1 MYFTSDI
8 HADNSRSSA
17 FGVTSP
23 LHSNLKPGLSF
34 YRLEYH
40 SQANVLI
47 SLTFLVFLFLP
58 ASYSPPS
65 SSLSSLLFFLSPPL
79 PSFFLSFFFTPLLPL
94 SSLLLLPLLS
104 PPLSLTPPSSLTSSL
119 CPPPLTPL
127 PSPPPAELTSKV
139 PSTSSN
145 KYNPLGESDEDRLE
159 KLFSRSYQQE
169 TEEQNR
175 DNRPVDTLSD
185 KYQAV
190 LEGQKQGERGKKK
203 EEGEGGKNEGGD
215 APQPMVIDFTQLLA
229 RQSFPLPPDTAP
241 AVAPARPSAP
251 MDVPSPR

>member
-1 MYFTSDI
+1 M
-8 HADNSRSSA
+8 
-17 FGVTSP
+17 
-23 LHSNLKPGLSF
+23 
-34 YRLEYH
+34 
-40 SQANVLI
+40 
-47 SLTFLVFLFLP
+47 
-58 ASYSPPS
+58 
-65 SSLSSLLFFLSPPL
+65 
-79 PSFFLSFFFTPLLPL
+79 
-94 SSLLLLPLLS
+94 LLPLLS

-203 EEGEGGKNEGGD
+203 GEEGEGGKNEGGD

>member
-1 MYFTSDI
+1 MAFTTGCSGAAI
-8 HADNSRSSA
+8 
-17 FGVTSP
+17 
-23 LHSNLKPGLSF
+23 SNVP
-34 YRLEYH
+34 
-40 SQANVLI
+40 I
-47 SLTFLVFLFLP
+47 
-58 ASYSPPS
+58 PPPQ
-65 SSLSSLLFFLSPPL
+65 LSSFAVQITLFVLQVTITVVEDSPSIL
-79 PSFFLSFFFTPLLPL
+79 
-94 SSLLLLPLLS
+94 
-104 PPLSLTPPSSLTSSL
+104 
-119 CPPPLTPL
+119 PLTPL
-127 PSPPPAELTSKV
+127 PSSPPTELTSKV

-169 TEEQNR
+169 TEEQKSR
-175 DNRPVDTLSD
+175 LNRPVDTLSD

-190 LEGQKQGERGKKK
+190 LEGQKQRERGKEEE

-229 RQSFPLPPDTAP
+229 RQSFPLPPDTTP

>member
-1 MYFTSDI
+1 M
-8 HADNSRSSA
+8 
-17 FGVTSP
+17 
-23 LHSNLKPGLSF
+23 
-34 YRLEYH
+34 
-40 SQANVLI
+40 
-47 SLTFLVFLFLP
+47 
-58 ASYSPPS
+58 
-65 SSLSSLLFFLSPPL
+65 
-79 PSFFLSFFFTPLLPL
+79 
-94 SSLLLLPLLS
+94 
-104 PPLSLTPPSSLTSSL
+104 
-119 CPPPLTPL
+119 
-127 PSPPPAELTSKV
+127 

-169 TEEQNR
+169 TEEQKSR
-175 DNRPVDTLSD
+175 LNRPVDTLSD

-190 LEGQKQGERGKKK
+190 LEGQKQGERGKEEE

-229 RQSFPLPPDTAP
+229 RQSFPLPPDTTP

>member
-34 YRLEYH
+34 NIIHKQMFNLSH
-40 SQANVLI
+40 FSC
-47 SLTFLVFLFLP
+47 F
-58 ASYSPPS
+58 
-65 SSLSSLLFFLSPPL
+65 SLSSCLLFPSFLLSLLSSFLS
-79 PSFFLSFFFTPLLPL
+79 
-94 SSLLLLPLLS
+94 LS

-215 APQPMVIDFTQLLA
+215 APQPMVIDFTRLLA
-229 RQSFPLPPDTAP
+229 RQSFPLPPDTTP